1 MAEQRHSPA
10 GAAFTAL
17 LLEVFRLNGRLLA
30 AGDGLTAD
38 LGLTSARWQVLGAIE
53 NEPLSVAQI
62 ARAMGL
68 ARQSV
73 QRLADLLAAEGIVA
87 YRDNPEHR
95 RAKLVELTPLG
106 RRRLDRLNRRQ
117 TAWANAI
124 ARGIPAAELKSAHR
138 VLQTLG
144 AALDR
149 AAREG

>member
-1 MAEQRHSPA
+1 MAEQRHSPS
-10 GAAFTAL
+10 GAAFTTL

-53 NEPLSVAQI
+53 AEGLSVAQI

-73 QRLADLLAAEGIVA
+73 QRLADLLVDEGIVA
-87 YRDNPEHR
+87 YRDNPEHQ
-95 RAKLVELTPLG
+95 RAKLVELTSEG
-106 RRRLDRLNRRQ
+106 RRKLDKLNRRQ
-117 TAWANAI
+117 IAWANAI
-124 ARGIPAAELKSAHR
+124 ARGVSAAELKSAHR
-138 VLQTLG
+138 VLRSLG

-149 AAREG
+149 SAREA

>member
-1 MAEQRHSPA
+1 
-10 GAAFTAL
+10 
-17 LLEVFRLNGRLLA
+17 
-30 AGDGLTAD
+30 LTAD

-53 NEPLSVAQI
+53 NEPLSVARI